1 MFSTKINLLFSPSEK
16 AKLLAEIFFENSN
29 FDGSG
34 VSGFQNIGHSN
45 IAKSCSRVS
54 RLSIISRIFEKLITV
69 DHLKNCGLSLDF

>member
-1 MFSTKINLLFSPSEK
+1 MFSTKINLLFSPSDK

-45 IAKSCSRVS
+45 IAKS
-54 RLSIISRIFEKLITV
+54 
-69 DHLKNCGLSLDF
+69 